1 MEANIAKQG
10 FHAIVEISMQPIMW
24 PLKKLSTCIYSFK
37 TFLISHVTYLNN
49 TYKYFF
55 LILTVMLVK

>member
-24 PLKKLSTCIYSFK
+24 QLKNLSTCIYNFM
-37 TFLISHVTYLNN
+37 TLLISHVTYLNN

-55 LILTVMLVK
+55 

>member
-24 PLKKLSTCIYSFK
+24 QLKKLSTRIYNFM
-37 TFLISHVTYLNN
+37 TLLISHVTYLNN

-55 LILTVMLVK
+55 